1 MLYNKQALCAR
12 YLHLLLYD
20 EKINKKPAAFLNSS
34 FRKTTG
40 VINHYFS

>member
-20 EKINKKPAAFLNSS
+20 EKINKKARRLLKFFIPENDG
-34 FRKTTG
+34 R
-40 VINHYFS
+40 Y